1 MYLALSPDIM
11 QQIIAQLGE
20 LRRKFNDLSATPIVL
35 TSQVI
40 RVYVS
45 RMIAQFYPDVY
56 VLSFNE
62 ITSNVQI
69 QAIGNI
75 TLQPK
80 EQPV

>member
-1 MYLALSPDIM
+1 M
-11 QQIIAQLGE
+11 
-20 LRRKFNDLSATPIVL
+20 VL

-40 RVYVS
+40 RIYLS

-56 VLSFNE
+56 VLSFSE

-75 TLQPK
+75 SLQP
-80 EQPV
+80 QQAQT